1 MFDSREVLQSW
12 AIPYLEEAAGAYRG
26 IVEIRDV
33 RVSMEM
39 DPGDGLHHSDRS
51 HICGGWCDY
60 PQSVIV
66 LSGVGVRA
74 SGSQVRLSY
83 ELDAEAFSFV
93 DFLDEIQGIA
103 ES

>member
-1 MFDSREVLQSW
+1 MFDSHAVLQSW

-39 DPGDGLHHSDRS
+39 NPGDGLHHSDRS
-51 HICGGWCDY
+51 HICGGWCDF

-66 LSGVGVRA
+66 LSGIGVRA

-83 ELDAEAFSFV
+83 ELDAESFSFV
-93 DFLDEIQGIA
+93 DFLEEIQEIA
-103 ES
+103 GS